1 MAARRC
7 CDRATRRGSRP
18 ASPTAIT
25 PPTSPRATRPIPRW
39 ARAPSRSARTIPMSI
54 WAARRTSTVFVFRTG
69 RASLTRRS
77 LSAMANFK
85 LDTDADGI
93 ALVSWDAPGRAMNG
107 IDLKVIEEL
116 SAIVETI
123 ANDAAIKGAVITSD
137 KETFCVGADLTML
150 ELYSRKIAE
159 LGKARG
165 NDAGVALL
173 FEESRKLS
181 LLYRRI
187 ETCGKPWVAAISG
200 TALGGGFELCLACHH
215 RVAAPNPKTRLR
227 PA

>member
-18 ASPTAIT
+18 AAPTAIT
-25 PPTSPRATRPIPRW
+25 SSTSPRAPRSISRW
-39 ARAPSRSARTIPMSI
+39 ARAPSTSARTVPMSP
-54 WAARRTSTVFVFRTG
+54 ASARRTSTVFVFRTG

-93 ALVSWDAPGRAMNG
+93 ALVSWAAPGRAMHV

-165 NDAGVALL
+165 NDAGAALL

-187 ETCGKPWVAAISG
+187 ETCGKPWVCALNG
-200 TALGGGFELCLACHH
+200 TALGGGIELALACHY
-215 RVAAPNPKTRLR
+215 RVPSDDP
-227 PA
+227 